1 MIRWVCAALLVLM
14 SAPAM
19 AQEPPLVG
27 AEVEEPL
34 VFFKVTEV
42 AEGKLVLGA
51 GLIQGYLPGKSVR
64 IFRPLEQPDPN
75 NPRATHELLA
85 VVRVEAAE
93 EHQSTAWLGRG
104 EQARVGDLIDLTVE
118 NPSSTHLA
126 PHRSRFNLRGGF
138 YLRPVLGNGF
148 GMLLGGMVA
157 YQAPDSPFSYA
168 ASLEP
173 LSVGLGVPPALRLT
187 ASAAWSMTYFE
198 LGAGLGLMPGPNCGG
213 FGSCAP
219 VTVYFQPLLR
229 LGGLDG
235 FHLGLAAGFA
245 LAGGYGSGYPVSFDA
260 DLNLPVN
267 RSLEL
272 FAKANVAQFFE
283 VGFSAGG
290 RLFTQGTGDRGTVI
304 YSAALG
310 FSGITFGDYLSGL
323 TVTLGAEFRL

>member
-1 MIRWVCAALLVLM
+1 MIRVVCAALLVLG
-14 SAPAM
+14 SAPAV

-51 GLIQGYLPGKSVR
+51 GHVQGYLPGKSVR
-64 IFRPLEQPDPN
+64 IFRPLEQPDPH

-85 VVRVEAAE
+85 VVRIEAAE
-93 EHQSTAWLGRG
+93 EQQSTAWLGRG

-118 NPSSTHLA
+118 NPSTTNVA

-138 YLRPVLGNGF
+138 YLRPVLGSGF

-173 LSVGLGVPPALRLT
+173 LSLGLGVAPALRLT

-213 FGSCAP
+213 FGSCSP
-219 VTVYFQPLLR
+219 VVLSFQPMLR

-235 FHLGLAAGFA
+235 FHLGLALGLA
-245 LAGGYGSGYPVSFDA
+245 LVGHYSPGMPVSFDA

-267 RSLEL
+267 RQLEL
-272 FAKANVAQFFE
+272 FAKANVAQFLE

-290 RLFTQGTGDRGTVI
+290 RLFTLGAGDRGTVI
-304 YSAALG
+304 YSVGVGYSATLL
-310 FSGITFGDYLSGL
+310 GDYLGGL
-323 TVTLGAEFRL
+323 AVTLGAEFRL